1 MTKINKV
8 SDRWLIVIFTGVLA
22 ITSILQRCTME
33 RQLSTIKDQFKQMSS
48 AGVQTDKLIQANLS
62 LSSSAKKQV
71 FIAQST
77 LKSNQRL
84 AQSTLKEMKAQSNAM
99 QLAAESTKTQ
109 ADTSKN
115 ALYATGADL
124 HVKEIVCSDTSSP
137 LVTQSPLNLKTQLIF
152 NIINTGMNAAKNV
165 QIEVHIVSPL
175 TPSMWLGALIPPNG
189 ENIYEGGS
197 TVLGAGLTGKS
208 SPLVLA
214 KYYTDEILS
223 QIIGGGSELELK
235 GSATYDDIF
244 RRHHKMEFDYVYIPK
259 TSCSFINKLT
269 R

>member
-1 MTKINKV
+1 
-8 SDRWLIVIFTGVLA
+8 
-22 ITSILQRCTME
+22 ME